1 MEKTFNSFI
10 HEIQHLRV
18 DSKNGEAAPH
28 KPILLLSIINGIEN
42 DWIKNN
48 QIDLSPELIEQ
59 FKIYWSKL
67 VENRDVR
74 IALPFYHLRSS
85 KFWKLIPNEG
95 CELWVESKSAMRTI
109 SNLKTAVA
117 YAIIDEML
125 FNFLLKKENRD
136 ILKIAILERYFPKFT
151 GVLNDLD
158 EKSHLQDITK
168 QILEETPESY
178 KLKIVEL
185 KRQLSEEAFREEVV
199 VRSALFKREV
209 PKIYNFTC
217 CITGLK
223 IDAAFDISMID
234 ACHIIPFSTS
244 YNDTIINGI
253 PLTPT
258 IHRAF
263 DYGLMSI
270 DDNYRILIS
279 KQFKESESNFS
290 LKQFENQQ
298 IILPDNS
305 KNFPDLKSLNWHR
318 INKFKP

>member
-1 MEKTFNSFI
+1 MEKSFSTFI

-18 DSKNGEAAPH
+18 DSKNGESAPH

-42 DWIKNN
+42 GWIKNN
-48 QIDLSPELIEQ
+48 AIELSPELIEQ

-67 VENRDVR
+67 VENRDAR
-74 IALPFYHLRSS
+74 IALPFYHLRSA
-85 KFWKLIPNEG
+85 KFWTLIPNEG

-117 YAIIDEML
+117 YAVIDEVL
-125 FNFLLKKENRD
+125 FDFLTKKENRD
-136 ILKIAILERYFPKFT
+136 ILKTAIFETYFPKFK
-151 GVLNDLD
+151 GILNDSD
-158 EKSHLQDITK
+158 GNSHLKDVTNE
-168 QILEETPESY
+168 ILEETPESY
-178 KLKIVEL
+178 KLKIIEL
-185 KRQLSEEAFREEVV
+185 KKQLSEEAFREEVV

-209 PKIYNFTC
+209 PKIYNYTC
-217 CITGLK
+217 CISGLK

-234 ACHIIPFSTS
+234 ACHIIPFSFS

-263 DYGLMSI
+263 DNGLMSI
-270 DDNYRILIS
+270 NDNYHVIVS
-279 KQFKESESNFS
+279 KQFKESKSNFS

-305 KNFPDLKSLNWHR
+305 KNYPDLKSLNWHR
-318 INKFKP
+318 INKFKL